1 MYIVYMR
8 IEEATCTSSR
18 NLRITAPSYTGCPI
32 SRARHFTRTSL
43 PMSSTHSHRRSALST
58 HLLPMKTHLFPKSTH
73 ALPMSKHALPM
84 SKHALSMSTHALS
97 THASSAINP
106 LSTRYQAAT
115 NRG

>member
-43 PMSSTHSHRRSALST
+43 PMSSTHSQRRSALST
-58 HLLPMKTHLFPKSTH
+58 HLLPMRTHL
-73 ALPMSKHALPM
+73 LP
-84 SKHALSMSTHALS
+84 MSTHALS
-97 THASSAINP
+97 THAPSAINP
-106 LSTRYQAAT
+106 LSTCYQAAT
-115 NRG
+115 NRRYGA